1 MSPTPVAP
9 HITLREPR
17 GGPTTGSVPVSAV
30 SAPGPQLESVVPV
43 TTFINGLVERR
54 TDVVVFQAGESI
66 AELVRIAKASGR
78 SFGLFYG
85 LRIVMKVCSCPE
97 PAAALKA
104 LGIATDIVV
113 RQDQGATGPAHGLSG
128 LSLEGSTVAVV
139 HHGERN
145 MELVNS
151 LAQHCRSITE
161 LLLC

>member
-17 GGPTTGSVPVSAV
+17 GGPTADQELVSA
-30 SAPGPQLESVVPV
+30 AYRRDLQAEAATQV

-66 AELVRIAKASGR
+66 AQLVRIAKASGR

-85 LRIVMKVCSCPE
+85 LRNVMKVCSCPE
-97 PAAALKA
+97 PAAALQT
-104 LGIATDIVV
+104 LGIATDIVL
-113 RQDQGATGPAHGLSG
+113 RRDEGATGPAHGLSG